1 MANELSA
8 VAVTVSGV
16 SQGEDKAPAAA
27 AAAAAKSAPC
37 MDSREI
43 YPHRSHKISL

>member
-27 AAAAAKSAPC
+27 AAKSAPC